1 MKIPRITLDPF
12 PPSGELQISVITVR
26 LSIPSRRGGGLN
38 KGAAA
43 APRNLRDPKGIG
55 GEKTKT
61 RPRSHDSW
69 RNTRTKIIIA
79 RKKEEEWRGEDG
91 KGRGNN
97 ILVALASLARHCR
110 CEITPLFAGERV
122 WVNTFVSCH
131 SWSDTPLPRN
141 IIYYAIVEPI
151 NRYFFS

>member
-110 CEITPLFAGERV
+110 CEITPLFAGARV

-131 SWSDTPLPRN
+131 S
-141 IIYYAIVEPI
+141 
-151 NRYFFS
+151 